1 MTIAA
6 DNNNRYS
13 PEFSVPIYFVNVLE
27 GNYSAGHKVLIE
39 VKSLDRIM
47 ICFSNDIRFIIL

>member
-27 GNYSAGHKVLIE
+27 GNYSAGQKVLIE
-39 VKSLDRIM
+39 VKSLDE
-47 ICFSNDIRFIIL
+47 